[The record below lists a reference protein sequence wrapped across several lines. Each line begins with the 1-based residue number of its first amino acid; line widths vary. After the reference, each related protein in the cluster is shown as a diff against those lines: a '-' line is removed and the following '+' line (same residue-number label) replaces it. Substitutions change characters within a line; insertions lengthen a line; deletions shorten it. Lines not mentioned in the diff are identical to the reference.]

1 MMPAE
6 MKRFFLA
13 DSEVDFST
21 SNTIYPKNGLTKV
34 LELNNLGF
42 EYVVSM
48 N

>member
-21 SNTIYPKNGLTKV
+21 SNTIYPKNGLTSIIFK
-34 LELNNLGF
+34 LELNNLG
-42 EYVVSM
+42 S
-48 N
+48 NT